1 MAPFPEAED
10 MTIKRLYVA
19 LKRSDM
25 QLLQMGAHKL
35 HEKFHTGHKFELT
48 EDLKQ
53 ILSYVEEQ
61 EIPNDI
67 KDLLIKTITDILNGT
82 MPENNYS
89 YEAEIPFEEETKEET
104 YQETYNQVEEKE
116 DNFVQDENI
125 NIQNE
130 TIEEPVIFTPK
141 EFEAPNYNEPYNQ
154 VEEKEDNFVQ
164 ETYVEQYQEPVQEAY
179 QEPVQEYKEEYQEQ
193 TYQEEYEEPVVEQ
206 YQEPV
211 QEVIE
216 ENKEEYKEPVV
227 EEYQEQ
233 TYQEPTQEYKEEY
246 QEPYNQVKILEEKK
260 STLKNVAI
268 FYDDKASFVDFG
280 KNKQYRNELDLISLN
295 KESHPMNTAS
305 EMKSIVDVQVDEFGE
320 IVKMLNT
327 IKGDVYFITTS
338 KSENVL
344 KTFIGYDVDFEILNT
359 AKGETPNKTTK
370 IVPLFGLSNL
380 FFCPKCGEKEYFA
393 GFHNKVLSL
402 QCKNCNGVM
411 YPEIYESQNFETT
424 ANPYNFIKALSL
436 MSKAD
441 TWILIN
447 PPLENN
453 KALIFEYIK
462 SAYEA
467 SKPKKVYILS
477 KETTKKEYYKQIFKE
492 INGNCIVNSDY
503 ITQDS
508 LCEDFINNEMSTLKV
523 NV

>member
-35 HEKFHTGHKFELT
+35 HEKFHTGYKFELT

-53 ILSYVEEQ
+53 ILAYVEEQ

-67 KDLLIKTITDILNGT
+67 KDLLVRTISDILNGNE
-82 MPENNYS
+82 PLSDYNSENEISFNEEKVEETFEQS
-89 YEAEIPFEEETKEET
+89 QEIVEENFIQDEIPTM
-104 YQETYNQVEEKE
+104 Q
-116 DNFVQDENI
+116 ENI
-125 NIQNE
+125 
-130 TIEEPVIFTPK
+130 IEEPVIFTPK
-141 EFEAPNYNEPYNQ
+141 EFEAPSYT
-154 VEEKEDNFVQ
+154 Q
-164 ETYVEQYQEPVQEAY
+164 ETYEPTITNNETEYVEQTYQESTEQYSEPMVEEYQESIEQYQEPVQEEPAYKEPTEQYSEPMVEEYQETVEQYQEPVQE
-179 QEPVQEYKEEYQEQ
+179 EYIEQ
-193 TYQEEYEEPVVEQ
+193 TF
-206 YQEPV
+206 
-211 QEVIE
+211 
-216 ENKEEYKEPVV
+216 
-227 EEYQEQ
+227 
-233 TYQEPTQEYKEEY
+233 TQ
-246 QEPYNQVKILEEKK
+246 KILEEKET
-260 STLKNVAI
+260 TLKNVAI
-268 FYDDKASFVDFG
+268 FYDDKASFYDYG

-295 KESHPMNTAS
+295 KESHPMNTAA
-305 EMKSIVDVQVDEFGE
+305 EVKNIVDVQTDEFGE

-344 KTFIGYDVDFEILNT
+344 KTFINYNVDFEILNT
-359 AKGETPNKTTK
+359 TKGETPNKTTK

-402 QCKNCNGVM
+402 QCKNCGSVM
-411 YPEIYESQNFETT
+411 YPEVYEAQNLETT
-424 ANPYNFIKALSL
+424 SNPFSFIKGLSL

-447 PPLENN
+447 PPLENSR
-453 KALIFEYIK
+453 ALIFEYIK
-462 SAYEA
+462 TAYEA

-492 INGNCIVNSDY
+492 INENCIVKSDY
-503 ITQDS
+503 ITQDV
-508 LCEDFINNEMSTLKV
+508 LCEEFINNEMSTLRV